1 MNSNIDP
8 SVTPAEKKVYPIL
21 STEQRLAVRDLQI
34 ELVVARENAVNELKA
49 TEQRVND
56 MVKTVQE
63 KMLASVQAI
72 GKELGIEGA
81 NFDLGSLKFH
91 D

>member
-8 SVTPAEKKVYPIL
+8 SVTPAEKKFYPAL

-34 ELVVARENAVNELKA
+34 DLVVAREQAQADLKA

-56 MVKTVQE
+56 SIKLVQDRL
-63 KMLASVQAI
+63 LAGVQAI

-81 NFDLGSLKFH
+81 NFDLGTLKFH